1 MVSYAMA
8 TIEEIAEQ
16 IATIAESYIEKS
28 YPDAG
33 DESPPDLDGAE
44 FTQACVIAAGVPDFP
59 LMAVA
64 QYGAGHHIK
73 GNPER
78 GDLVFFRGAA
88 DVESPGLVAIC
99 TGPGEIIHTSK
110 GAPVRKDS
118 YLLEGSGELAFV
130 GATSPAKLELI
141 GDEVPA
147 TKPEP
152 ATTESTDNV
161 LSGTVQT
168 KPDPTETAQPTSD
181 QGSPEDQATS
191 AQPDSWNASSPSNF
205 DPNATTYVEPSLPLL
220 REGMSGY
227 PVRVLQSIL
236 GGNVVVDGVFSADL
250 TSALK
255 GFQEFKKVE
264 QSGTTDKATWEA
276 LIGRTI

>member
-1 MVSYAMA
+1 MA
-8 TIEEIAEQ
+8 TNQEISDS
-16 IATIAESYIEKS
+16 IATEAESFIDKS
-28 YPDAG
+28 YPVDGA
-33 DESPPDLDGAE
+33 ESPPDLDGAE
-44 FTQACVIAAGVPDFP
+44 FVQACVVAAGIEDFP

-64 QYGAGHHIK
+64 QFNYGVAIDR
-73 GNPER
+73 NPVR
-78 GDLVFFRGAA
+78 GDLVFFRGAP

-99 TGPGEIIHTSK
+99 SGPGEIIHTSK
-110 GAPVRKDS
+110 GSPVRKDS
-118 YLLEGSGELAFV
+118 YALDGSGELAFV
-130 GATSPAKLELI
+130 GATSPAKLSLI
-141 GDEVPA
+141 GNEVA
-147 TKPEP
+147 EP
-152 ATTESTDNV
+152 DPV
-161 LSGTVQT
+161 LTGTVAT
-168 KPDPTETAQPTSD
+168 STTVEPKPDPTETAQPTSD
-181 QGSPEDQATS
+181 QASPAEQ
-191 AQPDSWNASSPSNF
+191 ASSVPPADSSDSSVSKS

-264 QSGTTDKATWEA
+264 ASGVTDKATWEE